1 MRPLPRVAWM
11 YIGAVALAAAALLVT
26 YLPLADLFQLES
38 VALAVLSILAILVT
52 GTHGIP
58 IRERIRVTLTTV
70 IIFADILLMPVG
82 LAAWTTA
89 FGMTWSF
96 IHLRRRWYNV
106 LFNASAYVLTV
117 FSTGLI
123 YRSLD
128 DGPPILFGSW
138 ANALAVCVAGTFYYL
153 ANTALVSL
161 MVDLR
166 EGHRPGSS
174 WIPAMRGAGTEY
186 FTLLLLGV
194 LAALL
199 YGVNRVLIVLIIVPA
214 VIVYDSYRTS
224 QDLRRERDKLIDTEE
239 SVRKDLQMELH
250 DGLAQTMAAMT
261 MRAAIAA
268 KLVAIDTEKATTEIK
283 ELEAQL
289 REATRGVRTLLYELR
304 PLVLE
309 SQGLVAALETYI
321 AKLQKPGAPHISL
334 EVHNFTGRLDHR
346 AEISVFGIVQEAV
359 NNILKHAQATTVV
372 ITISGSP
379 ERLHMTI
386 KDNGKGFDPKQVQ
399 EKYAQRGSF
408 GLLNMQ
414 ERAARI
420 GGELQITSQAGQGAT
435 VTLTVNRPT

>member
-1 MRPLPRVAWM
+1 MRPLPRVAWL
-11 YIGAVALAAAALLVT
+11 YIGAVSLAAAALLVA
-26 YLPLADLFQLES
+26 YLPLPGPLQLEN
-38 VALAVLSILAILVT
+38 VALAVLSILAILFT
-52 GTHGIP
+52 GTHGVP

-89 FGMTWSF
+89 IGMTWSF

-106 LFNASAYVLTV
+106 LFNSSAYALTV
-117 FSTGLI
+117 FATGLI

-128 DGPPILFGSW
+128 DVPPLLFGSW
-138 ANALAVCVAGTFYYL
+138 ANTFALCFAGTFYYL

-166 EGHRPGSS
+166 EGRSPGGS

-186 FTLLLLGV
+186 FTLVLLGI

-199 YGVNRVLIVLIIVPA
+199 YDVNRVLIVLIIVPA

-224 QDLRRERDKLIDTEE
+224 RDLRRERDKLIDTEE
-239 SVRKDLQMELH
+239 DVRKQLQVELH

-261 MRAAIAA
+261 MRASIVA
-268 KLVAIDTEKATTEIK
+268 KLIAVDTARATAEIK
-283 ELEAQL
+283 ELESQL

-309 SQGLVAALETYI
+309 SQGLTAALETYI
-321 AKLQKPGAPHISL
+321 AKLQKPGSPHISL
-334 EVHNFTGRLDHR
+334 EVQDFAGRLDHR

-359 NNILKHAQATTVV
+359 NNILKHAQASTVV

-379 ERLHMTI
+379 EKLRMTI
-386 KDNGKGFDPKQVQ
+386 RDDGKGFDPKQVQ

-414 ERAARI
+414 ERASRI
-420 GGELQITSQAGQGAT
+420 GGDLQITSQAGQGTT
-435 VTLTVNRPT
+435 VTLTVDRPT

>member
-1 MRPLPRVAWM
+1 MRPLPRVAWL
-11 YIGAVALAAAALLVT
+11 YIATLGLAAAALLLA
-26 YLPLADLFQLES
+26 YLPLPDLFQIDN
-38 VALAVLSILAILVT
+38 VALAALSVLAILVT

-70 IIFADILLMPVG
+70 IIFANVLLMGVG
-82 LAAWTTA
+82 LAAWTA
-89 FGMTWSF
+89 AIGMTWSF
-96 IHLRRRWYNV
+96 LHLRRRWYNV
-106 LFNASAYVLTV
+106 LFNSSAYVLTV
-117 FSTGLI
+117 FGTGLI
-123 YRSLD
+123 FRSLD
-128 DGPPILFGSW
+128 DRPAILFGSW
-138 ANALAVCVAGTFYYL
+138 ANAIAVCIAGTFYYL
-153 ANTALVSL
+153 ANTALVAL

-166 EGHRPGSS
+166 EGHAPGSS

-186 FTLLLLGV
+186 FTLILLGI
-194 LAALL
+194 LATLL
-199 YGVNRVLIVLIIVPA
+199 YDVNRILIVLIIVPA

-239 SVRKDLQMELH
+239 DVRKQLQMELH

-261 MRAAIAA
+261 MRASIAA
-268 KLVAIDTEKATTEIK
+268 KLIAIDTAKATTEIT

-309 SQGLVAALETYI
+309 SQGLAAALETYI
-321 AKLQKPGAPHISL
+321 TKLQKPGTPHISL
-334 EVHNFTGRLDHR
+334 DVQNFAGRLDHR

-359 NNILKHAQATTVV
+359 NNILKHAGATTVV
-372 ITISGSP
+372 IAISGSP
-379 ERLHMTI
+379 ERLQMTI

-414 ERAARI
+414 ERASRI
-420 GGELQITSQAGQGAT
+420 GGELQITSQAGQGTT
-435 VTLTVNRPT
+435 VTLTVNRTT